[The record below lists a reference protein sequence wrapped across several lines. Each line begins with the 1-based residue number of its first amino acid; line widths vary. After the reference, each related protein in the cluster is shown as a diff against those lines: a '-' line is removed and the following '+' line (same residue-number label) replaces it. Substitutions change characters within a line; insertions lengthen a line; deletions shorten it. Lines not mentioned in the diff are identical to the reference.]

1 MVILR
6 YNAVRSFQITFR
18 MFVFLVVSVCFTGC
32 STFTGVKDVTV
43 KATKATVNATTKIV
57 PYMGGPD
64 SGIIRTVSLIPFKN
78 ETIFQQ
84 LALERVFE
92 GMIVKYIS
100 ESCSEIRLLV
110 TGGADFP
117 ESLKAVT
124 ASSDLDNLTMADKG
138 REGGLAA
145 IITGGVL
152 NLSLA
157 QEDEGILWFR
167 ETKEKL
173 QTQFFLEVLDVE
185 TGAKIFDDRFVHEI
199 INMAPDEIQAFKI
212 GQPAL
217 FASISENLDKL
228 AKDIAPEICN
238 AIMAQPWTGYVVSV
252 DGNQVYLSFG
262 NSIGIKSGD
271 VLEVH
276 DHGQVVE
283 NLSGQRF
290 ILPGGKIGEIRIS
303 QMEDKF
309 STGEILSG
317 ENIQVGNP
325 VKFKR

>member
-1 MVILR
+1 
-6 YNAVRSFQITFR
+6 
-18 MFVFLVVSVCFTGC
+18 MFVFFVISVCFTGC
-32 STFTGVKDVTV
+32 STFTSVKDVTV

-78 ETIFQQ
+78 ETIFEQ
-84 LALERVFE
+84 LALEKVFE

-110 TGGADFP
+110 TDSADFP

-124 ASSDLDNLTMADKG
+124 ASSGLDNLTMADKG

-199 INMAPDEIQAFKI
+199 IDMAPDEIQAFKA

-217 FASISENLDKL
+217 FASISKNLDKL
-228 AKDIAPEICN
+228 AKDIAPKICN

-252 DGNQVYLSFG
+252 DGNRAYLSFG

-290 ILPGGKIGEIRIS
+290 ILPGGKIGEIRIL

>member
-1 MVILR
+1 MVLLR
-6 YNAVRSFQITFR
+6 LKSVRSFQITLR
-18 MFVFLVVSVCFTGC
+18 MFVFLIISVCFTGC
-32 STFTGVKDVTV
+32 STVTDVKDATV

-64 SGIIRTVSLIPFKN
+64 SGIIRTVALIPFEN
-78 ETIFQQ
+78 ETIFKQ

-100 ESCSEIRLLV
+100 ESCSGVRLLIP
-110 TGGADFP
+110 GSPDFP
-117 ESLKAVT
+117 ESLKAAT
-124 ASSDLDNLTMADKG
+124 SSADLDNLTMADKG
-138 REGGLAA
+138 REVGLTA
-145 IITGGVL
+145 IITGGIL

-157 QEDEGILWFR
+157 QEDDGILWFR

-173 QTQFFLEVLDVE
+173 QTQLSLEVLDVE
-185 TGAKIFDDRFVHEI
+185 TGAKIFDDRFIYEI
-199 INMAPDEIQAFKI
+199 KDMAPEEIQAFKT

-217 FASISENLDKL
+217 FASMSENLDKL
-228 AKDIAPEICN
+228 AKDMAPKICN
-238 AIMAQPWTGYVVSV
+238 AIMAQPWTGYVASV

-262 NSIGIKSGD
+262 KTIGIKSD
-271 VLEVH
+271 EVLEVH
-276 DHGQVVE
+276 DHGKVVE

-290 ILPGGKIGEIRIS
+290 ILPGKKIGEIRIS

-325 VKFKR
+325 VKKKK